1 MGGILAIKNRE
12 AHIAGTHLYDEET
25 GEYNVPFIRKFLG
38 DIKLRLVNLVYR
50 EQGLMVKKGNPKSIK
65 SIQDLVRS
73 DVVFVNRQPGSGTRL
88 LTDKCLRDF
97 TISPGSVKG
106 YDRVEFT
113 HMAVASAVQS
123 GVADAGV
130 GIYASSVALGL
141 DFIPIARERYDLII
155 PGEYAEDEKML
166 ALLGI
171 ISDDMEFRTGI
182 MKLGGYDVSDMGRIM
197 YEQ

>member
-1 MGGILAIKNRE
+1 
-12 AHIAGTHLYDEET
+12 
-25 GEYNVPFIRKFLG
+25 
-38 DIKLRLVNLVYR
+38 
-50 EQGLMVKKGNPKSIK
+50 
-65 SIQDLVRS
+65 VRS
-73 DVVFVNRQPGSGTRL
+73 DVVFINRQPGSGTRL

-155 PGEYAEDEKML
+155 PGEYAEDGKIL